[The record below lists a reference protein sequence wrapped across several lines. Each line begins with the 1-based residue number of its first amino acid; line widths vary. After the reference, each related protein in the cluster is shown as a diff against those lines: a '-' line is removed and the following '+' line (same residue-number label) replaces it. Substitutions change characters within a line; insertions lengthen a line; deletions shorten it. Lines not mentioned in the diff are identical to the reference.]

1 MCLCRDAPSLA
12 GRCLVWVTPPETQRL
27 SPQDKIPLA
36 AVYNPPQIYY
46 NIFKMINMR
55 CRAISPKA
63 AEFSALQVQKGAAM
77 KKAGI
82 NLIEVKERN
91 RALLLQSVC
100 TAGSITRSELSEGL
114 HLSPMTVTNITSEL
128 LQKHIIEEFAPQ
140 DPIKSPG
147 RTPMLLRI
155 CSTSPVVLGIYI
167 SRTCLYG
174 VVCDLSLQLLARA
187 KRPLTPI
194 ENEESFLQK
203 LRELAEQLTEH
214 TERPILGMGISTVG
228 VISSDASGIAYVTD
242 FFGIRSLNLR
252 DALQPYFRFPIIVCN
267 DMHASGL
274 CELYFGAGKDADSF
288 LYMGITEGLGA
299 ALVSHHELL
308 DACGELGHTS
318 IDFGGPRCTCGSRG
332 CLELYASA
340 PAILSLIHDEC
351 GVELDSMEQA
361 AGFAMTN
368 KAAYTVFYNA
378 MRQLSF
384 GLNNYLNLVNV
395 SLVVLGHDA
404 AFLPEEFVRYLEQW
418 VADINVSVHQQQLRP
433 RFV

>member
-1 MCLCRDAPSLA
+1 
-12 GRCLVWVTPPETQRL
+12 
-27 SPQDKIPLA
+27 
-36 AVYNPPQIYY
+36 
-46 NIFKMINMR
+46 
-55 CRAISPKA
+55 
-63 AEFSALQVQKGAAM
+63 
-77 KKAGI
+77 
-82 NLIEVKERN
+82 
-91 RALLLQSVC
+91 
-100 TAGSITRSELSEGL
+100 
-114 HLSPMTVTNITSEL
+114 
-128 LQKHIIEEFAPQ
+128 
-140 DPIKSPG
+140 
-147 RTPMLLRI
+147 
-155 CSTSPVVLGIYI
+155 
-167 SRTCLYG
+167 
-174 VVCDLSLQLLARA
+174 
-187 KRPLTPI
+187 
-194 ENEESFLQK
+194 
-203 LRELAEQLTEH
+203 
-214 TERPILGMGISTVG
+214 
-228 VISSDASGIAYVTD
+228 
-242 FFGIRSLNLR
+242 
-252 DALQPYFRFPIIVCN
+252 
-267 DMHASGL
+267 MHASGL

-332 CLELYASA
+332 A

-418 VADINVSVHQQQLRP
+418 VADINVSLFQGSYLIERLFDCAQQE
-433 RFV
+433 

>member
-1 MCLCRDAPSLA
+1 
-12 GRCLVWVTPPETQRL
+12 
-27 SPQDKIPLA
+27 
-36 AVYNPPQIYY
+36 
-46 NIFKMINMR
+46 
-55 CRAISPKA
+55 
-63 AEFSALQVQKGAAM
+63 
-77 KKAGI
+77 
-82 NLIEVKERN
+82 
-91 RALLLQSVC
+91 
-100 TAGSITRSELSEGL
+100 
-114 HLSPMTVTNITSEL
+114 
-128 LQKHIIEEFAPQ
+128 
-140 DPIKSPG
+140 
-147 RTPMLLRI
+147 
-155 CSTSPVVLGIYI
+155 
-167 SRTCLYG
+167 
-174 VVCDLSLQLLARA
+174 
-187 KRPLTPI
+187 
-194 ENEESFLQK
+194 
-203 LRELAEQLTEH
+203 
-214 TERPILGMGISTVG
+214 
-228 VISSDASGIAYVTD
+228 
-242 FFGIRSLNLR
+242 
-252 DALQPYFRFPIIVCN
+252 
-267 DMHASGL
+267 MHASGL

-318 IDFGGPRCTCGSRG
+318 IDFGPRMRFGLLEHMIIAPDGPLCYCGSRG

-395 SLVVLGHDA
+395 PLVVLGHDA

-433 RFV
+433 RFVKSRFGANSPIYGSACAVLQPLFQGSNLIERLFDCAQQE

>member
-1 MCLCRDAPSLA
+1 M
-12 GRCLVWVTPPETQRL
+12 
-27 SPQDKIPLA
+27 A

-228 VISSDASGIAYVTD
+228 VISSYASGIAYVTD

-340 PAILSLIHDEC
+340 PAIL
-351 GVELDSMEQA
+351 
-361 AGFAMTN
+361 
-368 KAAYTVFYNA
+368 
-378 MRQLSF
+378 F

-395 SLVVLGHDA
+395 PLVVLGHDA

-433 RFV
+433 RFVKSRFGVNSPIYGSACAVLQPLFQGSNLIERLFGCAQQE

>member
-1 MCLCRDAPSLA
+1 
-12 GRCLVWVTPPETQRL
+12 
-27 SPQDKIPLA
+27 
-36 AVYNPPQIYY
+36 
-46 NIFKMINMR
+46 
-55 CRAISPKA
+55 
-63 AEFSALQVQKGAAM
+63 M

-395 SLVVLGHDA
+395 SLVRVQASTVGVTEVTQKKDTLTLQLESLELPMIRGLLV
-404 AFLPEEFVRYLEQW
+404 AFNGRVTAGAGNRPYLSVTLQPDEKPLELLQSILKAMAEILASAEQK
-418 VADINVSVHQQQLRP
+418 
-433 RFV
+433 

>member
-1 MCLCRDAPSLA
+1 M
-12 GRCLVWVTPPETQRL
+12 
-27 SPQDKIPLA
+27 
-36 AVYNPPQIYY
+36 
-46 NIFKMINMR
+46 
-55 CRAISPKA
+55 
-63 AEFSALQVQKGAAM
+63 
-77 KKAGI
+77 
-82 NLIEVKERN
+82 
-91 RALLLQSVC
+91 
-100 TAGSITRSELSEGL
+100 
-114 HLSPMTVTNITSEL
+114 
-128 LQKHIIEEFAPQ
+128 
-140 DPIKSPG
+140 
-147 RTPMLLRI
+147 
-155 CSTSPVVLGIYI
+155 
-167 SRTCLYG
+167 
-174 VVCDLSLQLLARA
+174 
-187 KRPLTPI
+187 
-194 ENEESFLQK
+194 QK

-404 AFLPEEFVRYLEQW
+404 AFCRRSSCGIWSSGWPISTSLYTSSSCARALSSRALAQTRRSTARRAPSFSRCFRAV
-418 VADINVSVHQQQLRP
+418 I
-433 RFV
+433 

>member
-1 MCLCRDAPSLA
+1 
-12 GRCLVWVTPPETQRL
+12 
-27 SPQDKIPLA
+27 
-36 AVYNPPQIYY
+36 
-46 NIFKMINMR
+46 MR

-63 AEFSALQVQKGAAM
+63 EEFSALQVQKGAAM

-140 DPIKSPG
+140 DPIKLPG

-167 SRTCLYG
+167 SRMCLYG

-395 SLVVLGHDA
+395 PLVVLGHDA

-433 RFV
+433 RFVKSRFGANSPIYGSACAVLQPLFQGSNLIERLFDCAQQE